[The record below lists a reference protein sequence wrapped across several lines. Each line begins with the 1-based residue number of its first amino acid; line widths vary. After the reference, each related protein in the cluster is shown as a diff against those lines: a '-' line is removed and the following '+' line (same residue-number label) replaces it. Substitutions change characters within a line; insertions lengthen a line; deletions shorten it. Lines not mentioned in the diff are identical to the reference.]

1 MNRRRFLQGVVAGM
15 AGVAAPEMRS
25 VRVRSQAMDRPNVL
39 FIAVDDLND
48 WIGCLGGHP
57 DAQTPHIDGL
67 ADRGML
73 FTNAYC
79 PAPLC
84 NPSRT
89 AVMTGLR
96 PSTSGVYWNSA
107 NRQHFR
113 RLPATAEHVTL
124 AQHFMQNGYRTLRAG
139 KIFHYD
145 DPASWDEVLPDQRVA
160 GIDTFD
166 RDHAPRNSL
175 TGLPDELDWGPLD
188 LPDEDM
194 ADWRVVN
201 WAAEQLDR
209 EFDQPFFMGVG
220 LYRPHLPWVVPR
232 AYFEMFPPDQ
242 VTLPDVLPGDLDDVP
257 VMALENVF
265 GPRENAHQ
273 IILESG
279 TWGDAVA
286 AYLAAISFHD
296 ARIGQLLDA
305 LDGSAYADN
314 TVIVLW
320 SDHGWHLGEKTY
332 WSKDVLWEEAL
343 HIPMIIA
350 APETASVSIMP
361 GSRCARP
368 VSSLDLY
375 PTLADLCNLPPRDG
389 LDGASLIPLLQNPNT
404 AWDRPAISTRDY
416 QNHSIRTDD
425 WRYTRYADG
434 SEELYD
440 HTADPLEWHNL
451 AEDSRYD
458 DGKAEL
464 ARDLPV
470 VNVPSV
476 PKPNNMLDD

>member
-1 MNRRRFLQGVVAGM
+1 MNRRRFLRGALAGA
-15 AGVAAPEMRS
+15 AGLAAPGLL
-25 VRVRSQAMDRPNVL
+25 AAPTPIHAANRPNVL

-57 DAQTPHIDGL
+57 DAQTPNLDRL

-73 FTNAYC
+73 FTRAYC

-107 NRQHFR
+107 QRQHFR
-113 RLPATAEHVTL
+113 RLPATAELVTL
-124 AQHFMQNGYRTLRAG
+124 PQYFMQQGYHTLRAG
-139 KIFHYD
+139 KVFHYD
-145 DPASWDEVLPDQRVA
+145 DPASWDEIQPDQRVA
-160 GIDTFD
+160 GIDSFAID
-166 RDHAPRNSL
+166 RPPLHNI
-175 TGLPDELDWGPLD
+175 TGLPEEFDWGPLD
-188 LPDEDM
+188 LSDEEM
-194 ADWRVVN
+194 ADWRVVH
-201 WAAEQLDR
+201 WVAEQLGR
-209 EFDQPFFMGVG
+209 SFDQPFFLGVG
-220 LYRPHLPWVVPR
+220 LYRPHLPWYVPR
-232 AYFEMFPPDQ
+232 AYFEMYPPEQ
-242 VTLPDVLPGDLDDVP
+242 VALPDVLSDDLDDVP
-257 VMALENVF
+257 PIAWENVF
-265 GPRENAHQ
+265 DARENVHQ
-273 IILESG
+273 AIVQAG
-279 TWGDAVA
+279 KWGEAVA
-286 AYLAAISFHD
+286 AYLASISFLD
-296 ARIGQLLDA
+296 ARIGQLLVA
-305 LDGSAYADN
+305 LDASAYADN

-350 APETASVSIMP
+350 APEAASVSITP

-375 PTLADLCNLPPRDG
+375 PTLADLCGLPPHDG
-389 LDGASLIPLLQNPNT
+389 LDGASLLPLLQNPDA

-416 QNHSIRTDD
+416 QNHSIRTER
-425 WRYTRYADG
+425 WRYTHYADG

-440 HTADPLEWHNL
+440 HDADPLEWYNL
-451 AEDSRYD
+451 AADSQYD
-458 DGKAEL
+458 DIKAEL
-464 ARDLPV
+464 ARYLPA

-476 PKPNNMLDD
+476 PKPNDLQDD